1 MEKDRSRNVYI
12 YRPFY
17 SFLSRYRIQDYST
30 NLFYETYTV
39 NIYTGPGYISTYDE
53 SSSLFP
59 PIYIIGG
66 DHPTTVSL
74 LLRLFCA
81 TGEERSDYTFS
92 RSWGS
97 TKKSTQKTRIL
108 ARRMNRVTVKN
119 DPSTR
124 SSLSRGTT
132 SVFTLCLVSS
142 SPPVA
147 HLSLI
152 FPRIKSRTRECNAAI
167 LYSLLFLEG
176 IHVVSP
182 FSSIFRRLSFFLS
195 SLLNHPM
202 IVERESGK

>member
-1 MEKDRSRNVYI
+1 MEKDRSRNVY
-12 YRPFY
+12 
-17 SFLSRYRIQDYST
+17 T
-30 NLFYETYTV
+30 
-39 NIYTGPGYISTYDE
+39 
-53 SSSLFP
+53 SSLLLFSQSLSNP
-59 PIYIIGG
+59 RLFDQSLLRNVHRKYLHWSWIYIDVRWIVVTVSTYIIGG

-92 RSWGS
+92 LWGFY
-97 TKKSTQKTRIL
+97 KKSTQKTRIL

-202 IVERESGK
+202 IVERERESGK

>member
-12 YRPFY
+12 
-17 SFLSRYRIQDYST
+17 S
-30 NLFYETYTV
+30 
-39 NIYTGPGYISTYDE
+39 
-53 SSSLFP
+53 
-59 PIYIIGG
+59 
-66 DHPTTVSL
+66 SL
-74 LLRLFCA
+74 LLFSQSLSNPRLFDQSLLRNVHRKYLHWSWIYIDVRWIVV
-81 TGEERSDYTFS
+81 TVSTYIYNRRGPSDDRFS
-92 RSWGS
+92 AFTLVLRDGRREKRLYVFPFVRFY
-97 TKKSTQKTRIL
+97 KKSTQKTRIL

>member
-66 DHPTTVSL
+66 DDRFSAFTLV
-74 LLRLFCA
+74 LRDGRREKRLYVFPFV
-81 TGEERSDYTFS
+81 RFY
-92 RSWGS
+92 
-97 TKKSTQKTRIL
+97 KKSTQKTRIL

>member
-1 MEKDRSRNVYI
+1 MNRRHCFHLYI
-12 YRPFY
+12 YNRRGPSDDRFSAFTLVLRDGRREKRLYVFPLVRFY
-17 SFLSRYRIQDYST
+17 
-30 NLFYETYTV
+30 
-39 NIYTGPGYISTYDE
+39 
-53 SSSLFP
+53 
-59 PIYIIGG
+59 
-66 DHPTTVSL
+66 
-74 LLRLFCA
+74 
-81 TGEERSDYTFS
+81 
-92 RSWGS
+92 
-97 TKKSTQKTRIL
+97 KKSTQKTRIL